1 MNDTVNIISLT
12 EASLKTIMYDVV
24 MTALSNHNLRD
35 LQRPSPKI
43 KGIHGLAEALGCSP
57 AKAQQIKNS
66 GTIRYFQDGKLVLFD
81 YDQVLEDLK
90 GQNINKRGRKP
101 GHAK

>member
-1 MNDTVNIISLT
+1 MVLISIEELTNLIQTTVAEQMGKEIK
-12 EASLKTIMYDVV
+12 AP
-24 MTALSNHNLRD
+24 R
-35 LQRPSPKI
+35 PKI
-43 KGIHGLAEALGCSP
+43 KGIHRLAEALGCSS
-57 AKAQQIKNS
+57 AKAQQLKNS
-66 GTIRYFQDGKLVLFD
+66 GKIRYFQDGKLVLFD